1 MKRIFPLILFIIFA
15 SSIYSR
21 SSKLH
26 LVFTNNI
33 HGAIHELPA
42 RFINPEFSPLL
53 AGGAGAYTYVTNLR
67 KEASEAG
74 DFVILTDAGNLFQG
88 TQLGTDDGGTKI
100 MKWMNWMAYDAFVP
114 GVRDFDQG
122 VENLER
128 LKKESNF
135 PFLASNL
142 KGVSGIDN
150 YKVIDANGIKIGLIG
165 LITPFLFDGLVPE
178 NYEGVEVLDLLETLN
193 TQIETIRND
202 VDLIFVLSHLG
213 LPYNRED
220 EYESFIKKA
229 SQEKLKIK
237 NAIELAHFTNEVDVI
252 ITGGVSKGYDTPWVD
267 PNTHTIV
274 IQNYGNLTGIGH
286 LILNVDKEKKIIK
299 DYTLPTERGM
309 MVNLFTDNIWP
320 DLAVQDSING
330 WVKSVSSLHNRD
342 YTKQISEIE
351 ETDCY
356 SDNTISNF
364 NQFDV
369 SSVGEDN
376 LLDIMTWNM
385 ERFPLKGDTTM
396 KAVAELIQDLNVDII
411 GVQEV
416 IKIGA
421 FSEMMSWLPNYD
433 FVISKQSSFLEQAI
447 IFKKNMFTVLGQDEP
462 FAMDDY
468 YFAGRPPLVVD
479 FLYHCGDVKKEI
491 CVVNMHLKCCG
502 DGLYRRQQSMK
513 QLHGFLKEK
522 SKNGKDN
529 IIVVG
534 DWNDQLQ
541 DTGIYQSFSPF
552 INDQE
557 NFLFVTSR
565 IVNDPN
571 QQSYPSW
578 PSFLDH
584 IMIGRGYFDV
594 FEKEGIVRSVNLD
607 EWIGGWEE
615 YESIISDHRPILL
628 SIPIEK

>member
-53 AGGAGAYTYVTNLR
+53 AGGAGAYTYITNLR

-142 KGVSGIDN
+142 KGVNGIEN

-220 EYESFIKKA
+220 EYGSFIKKA

-237 NAIELAHFTNEVDVI
+237 NAIELAHFTNDVDVI

-286 LILNVDKEKKIIK
+286 LILNVDKEKKIIN
-299 DYTLPTERGM
+299 DYTFPTERGM

-320 DLAVQDSING
+320 DLAVQDSISG
-330 WVKSVSSLHNRD
+330 WVNSISSLHNRD
-342 YTKQISEIE
+342 YMKQISEIE
-351 ETDCY
+351 ETDCS
-356 SDNTISNF
+356 SDNINAKF
-364 NQFDV
+364 NEFDV
-369 SSVGEDN
+369 LSVGKDN

-447 IFKKNMFTVLGQDEP
+447 IYKKNMFTVLAQDEP

-522 SKNGKDN
+522 SKKGKDN

-557 NFLFVTSR
+557 NFLFVTST

-584 IMIGRGYFDV
+584 ILIGRGYFDV

-628 SIPIEK
+628 SIPIGK

>member
-1 MKRIFPLILFIIFA
+1 MKRIFLLILFIIFA

-53 AGGAGAYTYVTNLR
+53 AGGAGAYTYITNLR

-142 KGVSGIDN
+142 KGVNGIEN

-237 NAIELAHFTNEVDVI
+237 NAIELAHFTNDVDVI

-286 LILNVDKEKKIIK
+286 LILNVDKEKKTIN
-299 DYTLPTERGM
+299 DYTFPTERGM

-320 DLAVQDSING
+320 DLAVQDSISG
-330 WVKSVSSLHNRD
+330 WVNSISSLHNRD
-342 YTKQISEIE
+342 YMKQISEIE
-351 ETDCY
+351 GTDCS
-356 SDNTISNF
+356 SDNINAKF
-364 NQFDV
+364 NEFDV
-369 SSVGEDN
+369 LSVGKDN

-447 IFKKNMFTVLGQDEP
+447 IYKKNMFTVLAQDEP

-522 SKNGKDN
+522 SKKGKDN

-557 NFLFVTSR
+557 NFLFVTST

-628 SIPIEK
+628 SIPIGK

>member
-128 LKKESNF
+128 LIKESNF

-150 YKVIDANGIKIGLIG
+150 YKVIDANGIKIGIIG

-220 EYESFIKKA
+220 EYQSFIKRA
-229 SQEKLKIK
+229 S
-237 NAIELAHFTNEVDVI
+237 
-252 ITGGVSKGYDTPWVD
+252 
-267 PNTHTIV
+267 
-274 IQNYGNLTGIGH
+274 
-286 LILNVDKEKKIIK
+286 
-299 DYTLPTERGM
+299 
-309 MVNLFTDNIWP
+309 
-320 DLAVQDSING
+320 
-330 WVKSVSSLHNRD
+330 
-342 YTKQISEIE
+342 
-351 ETDCY
+351 
-356 SDNTISNF
+356 
-364 NQFDV
+364 
-369 SSVGEDN
+369 
-376 LLDIMTWNM
+376 
-385 ERFPLKGDTTM
+385 
-396 KAVAELIQDLNVDII
+396 
-411 GVQEV
+411 
-416 IKIGA
+416 
-421 FSEMMSWLPNYD
+421 
-433 FVISKQSSFLEQAI
+433 
-447 IFKKNMFTVLGQDEP
+447 
-462 FAMDDY
+462 
-468 YFAGRPPLVVD
+468 
-479 FLYHCGDVKKEI
+479 
-491 CVVNMHLKCCG
+491 
-502 DGLYRRQQSMK
+502 
-513 QLHGFLKEK
+513 
-522 SKNGKDN
+522 
-529 IIVVG
+529 
-534 DWNDQLQ
+534 
-541 DTGIYQSFSPF
+541 
-552 INDQE
+552 
-557 NFLFVTSR
+557 
-565 IVNDPN
+565 
-571 QQSYPSW
+571 
-578 PSFLDH
+578 
-584 IMIGRGYFDV
+584 
-594 FEKEGIVRSVNLD
+594 
-607 EWIGGWEE
+607 
-615 YESIISDHRPILL
+615 
-628 SIPIEK
+628 

>member
-74 DFVILTDAGNLFQG
+74 DFVILTDAGSLFQG
-88 TQLGTDDGGTKI
+88 TQLGTDDGGSKI

-128 LKKESNF
+128 LNRESNF
-135 PFLASNL
+135 PFLASNI
-142 KGVSGIDN
+142 KGVNGIEN

-237 NAIELAHFTNEVDVI
+237 NAIELAHFTNDVDVI

-274 IQNYGNLTGIGH
+274 VQNYGNLTGIGH

-299 DYTLPTERGM
+299 DYTFPTERGM

-320 DLAVQDSING
+320 DLAVQDSISG
-330 WVKSVSSLHNRD
+330 WVNSISSLHNRD

-351 ETDCY
+351 ETDCS
-356 SDNTISNF
+356 SDNINAKF
-364 NQFDV
+364 NEFNV
-369 SSVGEDN
+369 SSVGKDN

-396 KAVAELIQDLNVDII
+396 KAVAEIIQDLNVDII

-416 IKIGA
+416 IKIRA

-447 IFKKNMFTVLGQDEP
+447 IYKKNMFTVLGQDEP

-491 CVVNMHLKCCG
+491 CIVNMHLKCCG

-552 INDQE
+552 LNDQE

-628 SIPIEK
+628 SIPIGK

>member
-53 AGGAGAYTYVTNLR
+53 AGGAGAYTYITNLR

-122 VENLER
+122 VKNLER
-128 LKKESNF
+128 LKKDSNF

-142 KGVSGIDN
+142 KGVDGIES

-299 DYTLPTERGM
+299 DYTFPTERGM

-330 WVKSVSSLHNRD
+330 WVKSISSLHNRD

-351 ETDCY
+351 ETDCS

-447 IFKKNMFTVLGQDEP
+447 IYKKNMFTVLAQDEP

-479 FLYHCGDVKKEI
+479 FLYHCEDVKKEI

>member
-1 MKRIFPLILFIIFA
+1 MKRIFLLILFIIFA

-53 AGGAGAYTYVTNLR
+53 AGGAGAYTYITNLR

-142 KGVSGIDN
+142 KGVNGIEN

-237 NAIELAHFTNEVDVI
+237 NAIELAHFTNDVDVI

-286 LILNVDKEKKIIK
+286 LILNVDKEKKIIN
-299 DYTLPTERGM
+299 DYTFPTERGM

-320 DLAVQDSING
+320 DLAVQDSISG
-330 WVKSVSSLHNRD
+330 WVNSISSLHNRD
-342 YTKQISEIE
+342 YMKQISEIE
-351 ETDCY
+351 GTDCS
-356 SDNTISNF
+356 SDNINAKF
-364 NQFDV
+364 NEFDV
-369 SSVGEDN
+369 LSVGKDN

-411 GVQEV
+411 GVQEI

-421 FSEMMSWLPNYD
+421 FSEMMSWLPNYN
-433 FVISKQSSFLEQAI
+433 FVLSKQSSFLEQAI
-447 IFKKNMFTVLGQDEP
+447 IYKKNMFTVLAQDEP

-522 SKNGKDN
+522 SKKGKDN

-557 NFLFVTSR
+557 NFLFVTST

-628 SIPIEK
+628 SIPIGK